1 MTSQLDA
8 PVKPHRVITP
18 FRVLV
23 TLVLV
28 GLLAWNLG
36 LFRRA
41 PRVAIITSGE
51 GHYWD
56 PIEAGAK
63 RAADDYDVKLTVI
76 RCKSELLPQLDA
88 IKQATGEHYD
98 AIAISPINPEGEAT
112 LMADVAAKTQLITL
126 DSDSPVARRLC
137 FVGTD
142 NYDAGRLCG
151 QMVRDAVPGGGEV
164 VITLGNSDKENT
176 RLRRQGVIDELLQ
189 RPYLPERP
197 ADAYDAE
204 LKGNDFNIVA
214 TFAAGADSAN
224 ATDMAVKAIKDHP
237 NVKCLVGLLSY
248 SGPALVKAIEQS
260 GKAGQIQVVG
270 FDVSEDTLADIEAG
284 KIASTIMQDQFG
296 CGYETVRLLA
306 DCAKGNSAEL
316 PVFGKKTLQC
326 RVVKKDNVQ
335 EARQRLTGPP
345 PATQPG

>member
-1 MTSQLDA
+1 M
-8 PVKPHRVITP
+8 ITP

-23 TLVLV
+23 SLVLI

-36 LFRRA
+36 LFRRV

-76 RCKSELLPQLDA
+76 RCKSELLPQLEA

-112 LMADVAAKTQLITL
+112 LMADVAAKIPLITL
-126 DSDSPVARRLC
+126 DSDSPVARRIC

-151 QMVRDAVPGGGEV
+151 QMVREAVPAGGEV
-164 VITLGNSDKENT
+164 IIALGNPDKENT

-189 RPYLPERP
+189 RPFQPERP

-204 LKGNDFNIVA
+204 LKGADFSIVA
-214 TFAAGADSAN
+214 TLAAGADPAV

-237 NVKCLVGLLSY
+237 NVKCLVGLLAY
-248 SGPALVKAIEQS
+248 SGPALVKAIDQG
-260 GKAGQIQVVG
+260 GKTGQIQVVG
-270 FDVSEDTLADIEAG
+270 FDVSDETLADLEAG
-284 KIASTIMQDQFG
+284 RIASTIMQDQFG
-296 CGYETVRLLA
+296 CGYQTVHALA
-306 DCAKGNSAEL
+306 DSARGNTAEL

-326 RVVKKDNVQ
+326 RIVKKDNVQ
-335 EARQRLTGPP
+335 DARQRLLGPAP
-345 PATQPG
+345 STQPG